1 MAQTPRHFMPEQF
14 RTYVRHQNTQALQLR
29 ASFAQDKEHLRNTHP
44 PSFFAYSTVFIAAAI
59 LDILDVVA
67 PVVDATIIGFFIV
80 VAINIIFFLVL
91 RAFLNKSVH
100 HQQLLG
106 GLLLLGAIVFFIPII
121 GQLFAAAILLVLIV
135 EGARNKSAVVIDTS
149 RDNIV
154 SHLAR
159 LEEAV
164 SASRARLAS
173 AIRTAR
179 KVPGLRRPARAVSR
193 IARPITRASG
203 VAKRILRNTVGN
215 IVPFIGIFFLQVWTV
230 IGTYRD
236 QKKIFAES
244 QALLQECLVSESQE
258 QVARK
263 QHQQELAVVIAVQ
276 EQQAQQEARQHT
288 QIQAQSLA
296 TI

>member
-14 RTYVRHQNTQALQLR
+14 RSYVRHQNTQALQQR
-29 ASFAQDKEHLRNTHP
+29 ANFSQDKEHLRNTHP

-80 VAINIIFFLVL
+80 VAINMIFFLVL

-100 HQQLLG
+100 QQQLLG

-121 GQLFAAAILLVLIV
+121 GQLFAAAILLFLIV
-135 EGARNKSAVVIDTS
+135 VGARNKSAVVIDTS

-154 SHLAR
+154 SHLAS

-164 SASRARLAS
+164 SISRARLAS
-173 AIRTAR
+173 AIRTVR
-179 KVPGLRRPARAVSR
+179 KVPGLRKPVRIASR
-193 IARPITRASG
+193 IARPLTKASG
-203 VAKRILRNTVGN
+203 VARRMLRNTIGN
-215 IVPFIGIFFLQVWTV
+215 IVPFIGIFFLQIWTV
-230 IGTYRD
+230 IATYRD
-236 QKKIFAES
+236 QKKIYSES
-244 QALLQECLVSESQE
+244 QALLQECLISESQE

-276 EQQAQQEARQHT
+276 EQQARQEAQRYAHT
-288 QIQAQSLA
+288 QSLA
-296 TI
+296 MT